1 MLFYQFTETY
11 SMFQLQLHNGHG
23 HNVQTLSF
31 HLIASTFKLD
41 EGLRGFSSLTCATL
55 SYSNWTVDSKAISWA
70 GLGNSFIMSFSVRQI
85 KGLELI

>member
-55 SYSNWTVDSKAISWA
+55 S
-70 GLGNSFIMSFSVRQI
+70 
-85 KGLELI
+85 